1 MASHPRARPFRA
13 AAVRETADLDSSSEQ
28 YAHRFSSP
36 VGRWFVRVQTRAT
49 LAALA
54 GLGEGATVLD
64 VGGGHAQV
72 APPLIEAGYR
82 VTVAGSAPI
91 CGNRLEP
98 WISTG
103 RCRFDVADLQHLPY
117 EDSTFD
123 AVVCYRLLAHSV
135 HWTRLVGELCRV
147 AAHRVILD
155 YPARRS
161 VNIISRR
168 LFDLKRSVEGIMTR
182 RFSLYDRDEISQA
195 FEAAGF
201 QVADEHPQFLL
212 PMALYRLGRSAAFA
226 RVAEWP
232 GRKAGLTRILGSP
245 VIVRADRRPPG

>member
-1 MASHPRARPFRA
+1 MASHPGARLLHPPP
-13 AAVRETADLDSSSEQ
+13 VRETADVDSSSDE
-28 YAHRFSSP
+28 YARRFSGR

-72 APPLIEAGYR
+72 APPLVEAGYR
-82 VTVAGSAPI
+82 VTVAGSDPV
-91 CGNRLEP
+91 CGKRLEP
-98 WISTG
+98 WTSTG

-117 EDSTFD
+117 EDGTFD
-123 AVVCYRLLAHSV
+123 AVICYRLLAHSV
-135 HWTRLVGELCRV
+135 HWTRLVSELCRV

-168 LFDLKRSVEGIMTR
+168 LFDLKRSVEGVMTR
-182 RFSLYDRDEISQA
+182 RFSLYDRDEIADA
-195 FEAAGF
+195 FTAAGF
-201 QVADEHPQFLL
+201 QVAQEQPQFLL
-212 PMALYRLGRSAAFA
+212 PMALYRLSRSAAFA
-226 RVAEWP
+226 RAAEWP
-232 GRKAGLTRILGSP
+232 GRMTGLTRVLGSP
-245 VIVRADRRPPG
+245 VIVRADRRPAG